1 MFFDFRKLDSTQL
14 TPFSQSLEFC
24 SEGQS
29 YESMFGNR
37 HNEYIDFFEKH
48 LFEGRF
54 SPKDR
59 PLAYDLKIRDEENYL
74 RDI

>member
-1 MFFDFRKLDSTQL
+1 
-14 TPFSQSLEFC
+14 
-24 SEGQS
+24 
-29 YESMFGNR
+29 MFGNR
-37 HNEYIDFFEKH
+37 HNEYVDFFEKH